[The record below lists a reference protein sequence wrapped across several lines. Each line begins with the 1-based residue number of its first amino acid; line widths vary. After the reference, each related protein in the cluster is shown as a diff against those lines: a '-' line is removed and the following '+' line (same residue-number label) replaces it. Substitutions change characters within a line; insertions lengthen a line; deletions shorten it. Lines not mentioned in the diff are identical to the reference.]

1 MCVCVCVYEYSWDFQ
16 NGSAFPI
23 ILCGQSGDRPRLTH
37 PCTRRRGRKRKRK
50 DEQRGCFF
58 FKHHLTLTVLA
69 DPSHQQTRC
78 LCGGGVRGQTGAE
91 VNKGHKSKMEGE
103 RREEEEEEEEQRPVF
118 MCL

>member
-1 MCVCVCVYEYSWDFQ
+1 M
-16 NGSAFPI
+16 GLRFPSFFADSQVTD
-23 ILCGQSGDRPRLTH
+23 LASLT
-37 PCTRRRGRKRKRK
+37 PAPGEEEEKEKEKTSSVVV
-50 DEQRGCFF
+50 F

-103 RREEEEEEEEQRPVF
+103 RREEEEEEEEEQRPVF